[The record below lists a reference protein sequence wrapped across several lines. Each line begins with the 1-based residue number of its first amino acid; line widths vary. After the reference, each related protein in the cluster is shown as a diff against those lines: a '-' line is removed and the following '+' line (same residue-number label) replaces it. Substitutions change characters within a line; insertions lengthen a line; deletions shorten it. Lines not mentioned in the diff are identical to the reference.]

1 MPMTGGTGLKPFKKR
16 TVIYAYAK
24 RFWWRQGKEGFY
36 ETKIIKKFSVVL
48 IVERRFGE
56 VHAR

>member
-1 MPMTGGTGLKPFKKR
+1 MRMLNVFGGDR
-16 TVIYAYAK
+16 ERRV
-24 RFWWRQGKEGFY
+24 Y